1 MVNKIDFSAGAGTAV
16 DLANN
21 AYANLSQSSL
31 SSMEQFV
38 MGYRTEKGHSE
49 STPTP
54 GFRPPSVTDEVG
66 KFGDGAV
73 GPTLHELDPYF
84 PQKII
89 SGDADGSRFMEEND
103 YRLVWNDQVQGGSS
117 PKGDFN
123 LRKLE
128 DEDPGSRANIG
139 AVQPMNA
146 LRGPLVVSG
155 WGFGMDD
162 FPVPSKGSA
171 YPENRQ
177 FDQEMAHDRAK
188 WKTGPVHL
196 MWDDERQVWQGGY
209 PIVCGVVQGAITAPS
224 TVCDPSTFEV
234 NLLRNNQ
241 KTGGVLSD
249 ETGDPEGPDVSP
261 ESITVTNRDPSLEQD
276 AVPNAIFC
284 MAIKLNYEW
293 LPLWVGCPEEPAC
306 AGESTEATCVTFAED
321 CPEEAG
327 GGGGGGPRI

>member
-1 MVNKIDFSAGAGTAV
+1 MVNKIDFSAGAGTAADV
-16 DLANN
+16 ANN
-21 AYANLSQSSL
+21 AYANLSQSCV

-54 GFRPPSVTDEVG
+54 GFRPPSVTDEEG

-89 SGDADGSRFMEEND
+89 SGDTDGSRFMEEND

-162 FPVPSKGSA
+162 LPVPQKGKDF
-171 YPENRQ
+171 PENTLFHQ
-177 FDQEMAHDRAK
+177 DMAHDRSL

-209 PIVCGVVQGAITAPS
+209 PIVCGVVYGGITAPPD
-224 TVCDPSTFEV
+224 VCTPSEFRV
-234 NLLRNNQ
+234 NLFRNTNPSASMP
-241 KTGGVLSD
+241 GGKI
-249 ETGDPEGPDVSP
+249 GDDIDPQEF
-261 ESITVTNRDPSLEQD
+261 ITVQNRDPSLEQD

-284 MAIKLNYEW
+284 IAIKLNYEW

-306 AGESTEATCVTFAED
+306 GGSEPGDLPVPPCITKGTCE
-321 CPEEAG
+321 
-327 GGGGGGPRI
+327 